1 MSLCRRSRVLIVIRV
16 GPILV
21 VHYYYS
27 RTLTSSASLDLDG
40 IEPIGEPEFQDIYTT
55 PEQLGEELLTLSLMP
70 RSRWQTLLNL
80 DIIRAR
86 NKPKEAPKAPEQAP
100 FFLPTVTSLD
110 DGLGTRFD
118 IAPKE
123 DDSASKSTTR
133 LDLQSAFVESEFT
146 RCLGQEKEGGR
157 CKLFA
162 GSV

>member
-1 MSLCRRSRVLIVIRV
+1 MQTRYGSCVTKLIQVR
-16 GPILV
+16 L
-21 VHYYYS
+21 S
-27 RTLTSSASLDLDG
+27 DLDG

-100 FFLPTVTSLD
+100 FFLPTVTNLD

-118 IAPKE
+118 IASK
-123 DDSASKSTTR
+123 DDEASKATPR

-146 RCLGQEKEGGR
+146 RCLAREKQGGR
-157 CKLFA
+157 CEWP
-162 GSV
+162 

>member
-1 MSLCRRSRVLIVIRV
+1 MSPCPRCKVRIAIRV
-16 GPILV
+16 SGTGKEDTRVALLIPI
-21 VHYYYS
+21 
-27 RTLTSSASLDLDG
+27 SSIDLDG

-118 IAPKE
+118 IASKE
-123 DDSASKSTTR
+123 DEGALKSNSR

-146 RCLGQEKEGGR
+146 RCLALEKQGGR
-157 CKLFA
+157 CE
-162 GSV
+162 SRRC